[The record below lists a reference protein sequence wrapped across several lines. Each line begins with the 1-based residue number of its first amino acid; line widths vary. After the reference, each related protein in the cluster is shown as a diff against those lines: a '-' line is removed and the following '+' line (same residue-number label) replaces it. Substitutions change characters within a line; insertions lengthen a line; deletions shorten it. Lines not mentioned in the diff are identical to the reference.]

1 MLVHKLL
8 NDLAPPYVTAKQW
21 AILDGRTGEILFGK
35 AENERKEIA
44 SMTKIM
50 TCFIVIQICRKLKL
64 NPEKTRL

>member
-8 NDLAPPYVTAKQW
+8 TDLAPPYVTAKHW
-21 AILDGRTGEILFGK
+21 ATLDGRTGEILFGK